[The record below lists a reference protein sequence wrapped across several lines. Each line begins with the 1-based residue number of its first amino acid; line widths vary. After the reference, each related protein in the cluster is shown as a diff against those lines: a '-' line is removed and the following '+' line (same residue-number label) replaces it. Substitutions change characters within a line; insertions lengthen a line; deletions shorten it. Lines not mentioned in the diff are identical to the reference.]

1 MTVMLISIF
10 TIPAVILL
18 SGLFLYKYPPE
29 EINGTYGFRARRSS
43 QTIFT
48 LRYANARGGKLLFAE
63 GVLMFALMLIA
74 LLIMHWVFGI
84 SDPEQI
90 GLYLSLFAVILLIV
104 GIIYLVAKVHREL
117 REKFDANGMPI
128 NPDGVR
134 RV

>member
-1 MTVMLISIF
+1 MTIMLISIF

-29 EINGTYGFRARRSS
+29 EINGTYGFRTRRSS

-48 LRYANARGGKLLFAE
+48 WRYANARGGKLLFAE

-74 LLIMHWVFGI
+74 LLIMYWVFGI

-90 GLYLSLFAVILLIV
+90 GLYLSLFAVVLLTV

-117 REKFDANGMPI
+117 REKFDANGMPYH
-128 NPDGVR
+128 PDGVR
-134 RV
+134 RD

>member
-10 TIPAVILL
+10 LIPTAILL

-29 EINGTYGFRARRSS
+29 EINGTYGFRTRLSS

-48 LRYANARGGKLLFAE
+48 WRYANARGGKLLFAE
-63 GVLMFALMLIA
+63 GVMMFALMLIA

-90 GLYLSLFAVILLIV
+90 GLYLSLFAVILLIA
-104 GIIYLVAKVHREL
+104 GIVYLVAKVHGEL
-117 REKFDANGMPI
+117 REKFDANGMPYH
-128 NPDGVR
+128 PDSVR
-134 RV
+134 RD